1 MDDIT
6 RQLPQDPEH
15 RLMVS
20 RAIEVEL
27 ESRDQERIEV
37 TNLVEQARQHL
48 GRAIDGAGI
57 QEGLSDAHALLSIA
71 LDILKWPLP
80 QDVQSKETA

>member
-48 GRAIDGAGI
+48 GRAIDGAGT
-57 QEGLSDAHALLSIA
+57 QGGLSDAHALLSIA